1 MRRPRAVLGVS
12 RERKPPLVGGCG
24 DRDLPLPCGMLS
36 VIRSAALVGVEAVPV
51 EIEVNSGEKGEYGLW
66 LVGLPDAAVKESEER
81 VQSALQNSGLRLPE
95 TRTTINLAPGDLRKE
110 GAIYDLPIALGIA
123 ASNGQLTKESL
134 AHYLIAGELALSGA
148 TRPLRGGVAMAILA
162 RKSGLRGVIL
172 PRASAE
178 EAALVTGIEAIPADT
193 LDGAVRFLTG
203 EKPVRPL
210 DPPVRAAVP
219 DECRPDF
226 TEVKGQA
233 ALRRAVEV
241 AAAGG
246 HNLLMIGPPGSGKS
260 LIAKR
265 IPTILPL
272 PDAEEFLAILGVHSA
287 AGTMPANGPLSWRR
301 PFRSPHHTI
310 SDIGLIGG
318 GTIPGPGEVSLA
330 HLGVLFLDELPEFR
344 RSALEVLRQPLE
356 DGEVTVSR
364 AAAKVTLPARLMLVA
379 AMNPCP
385 CGHLGD
391 PRRDCR
397 CSPMQVRKYRGKISG
412 PLLDRI
418 DLQVEAPALSLD
430 ELRTAAP
437 GEPSAAIRARVEAA
451 RAMQRRRFPAGSGGC
466 NALLGGDD
474 LRAHCGL
481 EPAQG
486 DLLQQAMEKLGLS
499 ARAYDRI
506 LRVARTIAD
515 LAGAERIATAHLL
528 EAIHYRSL
536 DRR

>member
-1 MRRPRAVLGVS
+1 
-12 RERKPPLVGGCG
+12 
-24 DRDLPLPCGMLS
+24 MLS

-51 EIEVNSGEKGEYGLW
+51 EIEVNTGELGENGLW

-95 TRTTINLAPGDLRKE
+95 TRTTINLAPGDLKKE

-123 ASNGQLTKESL
+123 ASTGQLDRAFL
-134 AHYLIAGELALSGA
+134 RHYLIAGELGLSGA
-148 TRPLRGGVAMAILA
+148 TRPVRGGVAMAILA

-178 EAALVTGIEAIPADT
+178 EAALVAGIEAIPADT
-193 LDGAVRFLTG
+193 LDGALRFLTG
-203 EKPVRPL
+203 ERKVEPLTPPRPTE
-210 DPPVRAAVP
+210 
-219 DECRPDF
+219 DEAGGPDF
-226 TEVKGQA
+226 AEVKGQVA
-233 ALRRAVEV
+233 IRRAVEV

-265 IPTILPL
+265 IPTILPR
-272 PDAEEFLAILGVHSA
+272 PDAEEFLEILGVHSA
-287 AGTMPANGPLSWRR
+287 AGTALADGRRGWHR

-318 GTIPGPGEVSLA
+318 GAVPGPGEVSLA

-356 DGEVTVSR
+356 DGQVTVSR
-364 AAAKVTLPARLMLVA
+364 AAAKVTLPSRLMLVA

-391 PRRDCR
+391 RRRECR
-397 CSPMQVRKYRGKISG
+397 CSPTQVRKYRGKISG

-418 DLQVEAPALSLD
+418 DIQVEAPALTLE
-430 ELRTAAP
+430 ELRDAAP
-437 GEPSAAIRARVEAA
+437 GEPSAAIRTRVETA
-451 RAMQRRRFPAGSGGC
+451 RELQRRRFGGRTGGC
-466 NALLGGDD
+466 NALLGGRE
-474 LRAHCGL
+474 LREYCAL
-481 EPAQG
+481 EKAQG

-515 LAGAERIATAHLL
+515 LAGAERIATTHLL

-536 DRR
+536 DRS